1 MSSSDLRPDGAR
13 RRSLVLLAAA
23 LGGGLAGCG
32 FELRQ
37 VPPLAFG
44 SIALTGFPP
53 RSPLAEELKRAL
65 AQRVRVVE
73 APAQADVVLQSLADA
88 RERSVVAQTS
98 AAQVRELQLRLRFQF
113 RAQTPSGRELLPSSI
128 LLLSRDMSY
137 SETAALAKELEE
149 AELFREMQSDVVL
162 QVTRRLAAIR
172 L

>member
-1 MSSSDLRPDGAR
+1 MSSSDVPVGLTR
-13 RRSLVLLAAA
+13 RRSLTLLASV
-23 LGGGLAGCG
+23 LGVAGAGCG
-32 FELRQ
+32 FQLRQ
-37 VPPLAFG
+37 VPALSFG
-44 SIALTGFPP
+44 SIALVGFAP
-53 RSPLAEELKRAL
+53 RSPLAEELRQAL
-65 AQRVRVVE
+65 SQRVRVVD
-73 APAQADVVLQSLADA
+73 APTKADVVLQSLGDT

-113 RAQTPSGRELLPSSI
+113 RAQTPGGKELLPGSI